1 MNGNQNIIN
10 KILSDA
16 EARCAEIKASA
27 QAAADAAVKKAI
39 AQTEQESKNADARIE
54 KMREESLRN
63 AMSAAQLNARKYA
76 LQQKQKIISS
86 CYEKALQRMAESP
99 ADKRREFIAKI
110 IRQYAEKGERVY
122 ICAADKD
129 VVTQKFLDGFA
140 LDLTLGKKYLSAKGG
155 VVLEGEGYDKDL
167 TLEKLVDYVRG
178 GTEAQVAHV
187 LFGE

>member
-1 MNGNQNIIN
+1 
-10 KILSDA
+10 
-16 EARCAEIKASA
+16 
-27 QAAADAAVKKAI
+27 
-39 AQTEQESKNADARIE
+39 
-54 KMREESLRN
+54 MREESLRN

-76 LQQKQKIISS
+76 LQQKQKIIAS

-110 IRQYAEKGERVY
+110 IGQYAERGERVY

-140 LDLTLGKKYLSAKGG
+140 LDLALGKKYLSAKGG

-178 GTEAQVAHV
+178 GTEAQVARV